1 MNDLSLLTEASRF
14 LTVAGVLLVALAAI
28 LFKKNELHK
37 YLVLRTGQ
45 KGLIIEPP
53 RRNRK
58 KKKQKDGSAAIAG
71 REEATPEDQTG
82 AKGEEEEEALPESP
96 SGTGDGEGKD
106 VPEAIPEKGGKG
118 KTSALTREGT
128 TFLDSDVREK
138 AEQLEKDEEWVPVSR
153 SCRIIKDIIVNVR
166 TAGR

>member
-82 AKGEEEEEALPESP
+82 AKEEEEEEALPESP
-96 SGTGDGEGKD
+96 SGTRDGE
-106 VPEAIPEKGGKG
+106 G